1 MKGDNEI
8 LGNQQKGFDTKA
20 QRLAIYLY
28 NKSYTRVL
36 TSQNRWR
43 LTSSSQSKPISQSS
57 LDIIIFLS

>member
-20 QRLAIYLY
+20 QRLDIYLY

-36 TSQNRWR
+36 TSQNR
-43 LTSSSQSKPISQSS
+43 
-57 LDIIIFLS
+57 